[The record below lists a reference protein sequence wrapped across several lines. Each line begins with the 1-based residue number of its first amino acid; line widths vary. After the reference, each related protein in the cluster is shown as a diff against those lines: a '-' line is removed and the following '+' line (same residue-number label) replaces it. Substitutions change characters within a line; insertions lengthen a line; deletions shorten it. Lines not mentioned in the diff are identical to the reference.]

1 MPCVSQAVGAIV
13 LNVKAFDE
21 GHFAISSNHCA
32 ALISVYK
39 QLAGKPVW
47 HPQPKLWAFANEV
60 YQELMQKL
68 FKVDFAGQ
76 LV

>member
-21 GHFAISSNHCA
+21 GHFAISSIYCP

-39 QLAGKPVW
+39 QLAVKPVW

-60 YQELMQKL
+60 YQELMEKL